1 MEEELPREANIQT
14 NRALEAVDVFIVDL
28 EEVPR
33 DKVIQPIRKA
43 LKLLLSLCYITHSAA
58 ACLSSSYSML

>member
-28 EEVPR
+28 EEAPR
-33 DKVIQPIRKA
+33 DEVIKPIRKA
-43 LKLLLSLCYITHSAA
+43 LKLLLSLCYIRHLGGGAHV
-58 ACLSSSYSML
+58 